1 MWPTASVDD
10 DAMPVDTLMAHAAP
24 DVCFL
29 HCLPAHRG
37 EEVAD
42 RVMDSPASVAFDQA
56 EKRLHTQEVLRV
68 MLFEGQ
74 VLDAGSP
81 LPLQ

>member
-1 MWPTASVDD
+1 
-10 DAMPVDTLMAHAAP
+10 
-24 DVCFL
+24 
-29 HCLPAHRG
+29 
-37 EEVAD
+37 
-42 RVMDSPASVAFDQA
+42 MDSPASVAFDQA